1 MSKASVFE
9 NKAFQSAPTGI
20 GFNLVSHVNNFNSVF
35 DTRPLDEDEAY
46 ILEEMLAQQ
55 AEDLSN
61 EKVTEDA
68 EVLKQITAEIKA
80 IGKQGAILLGE
91 RVHRA
96 RELLRPYRDGT
107 FTKWL
112 ETAFGTRKTGYN
124 VLAYYELYRALPHDE
139 LRADF
144 KKLQQRTAYILAS
157 REGDLGTKAEI
168 IREYHDKP
176 HSELMEI
183 IQEKLP
189 IALGDK
195 RASKISAGKIL
206 AELRENVELLRKTA
220 PDFTDKEIREIGKLR
235 DVLTSLLS

>member
-9 NKAFQSAPTGI
+9 NKAFQSAPAGI
-20 GFNLVSHVNNFNSVF
+20 GFNLVSHVNSFNSVF

-46 ILEEMLAQQ
+46 NLEVMLTQQ
-55 AEDLSN
+55 AEDFSV
-61 EKVTEDA
+61 EKVSEDA
-68 EVLKQITAEIKA
+68 EILKQITAEIKA

-96 RELLRPYRDGT
+96 RELLKPYKDGT
-107 FTKWL
+107 FTRWL

-124 VLAYYELYRALPHDE
+124 VLAYYELYRALPHDK
-139 LRADF
+139 LRDDF

-176 HSELMEI
+176 HAELIEI

-189 IALGDK
+189 IASSDK

-220 PDFTDKEIREIGKLR
+220 PDFTDKEIWEIAKIR
-235 DVLTSLLS
+235 DALASLLK